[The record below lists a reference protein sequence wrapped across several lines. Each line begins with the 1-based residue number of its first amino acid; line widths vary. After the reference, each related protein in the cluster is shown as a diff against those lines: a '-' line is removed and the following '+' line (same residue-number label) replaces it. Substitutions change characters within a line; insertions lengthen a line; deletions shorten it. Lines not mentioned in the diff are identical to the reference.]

1 MKRITVEQKHQMR
14 QAFHRGG
21 RIRRQNEPSHKF
33 KMVNVVTSHGYTNT
47 WVLTKNN
54 EQND

>member
-1 MKRITVEQKHQMR
+1 MRKITVEQKHQMR

-21 RIRRQNEPSHKF
+21 RIRRQTEPNHKL

-47 WVLTKNN
+47 WLITKNN
-54 EQND
+54 END

>member
-21 RIRRQNEPSHKF
+21 RMRQQNKNSIKY

-47 WVLTKNN
+47 WLITKNN
-54 EQND
+54 END